1 MTNLKICVLFMYFS
15 ARSSA
20 KTEKY
25 ERLLPKGT
33 AFAKQT
39 KSEEPDTKRRKYMY
53 LEQMLFLIPQT
64 QDRATF
70 SNYSPMTVSNGEK
83 DTDERREDEEVSND
97 GTAETYTCRK
107 K

>member
-1 MTNLKICVLFMYFS
+1 MYFS